1 MNNEK
6 EVYFAEWCKKCKY
19 YKADEEHLNPDHP
32 CWECLDE
39 PVNIDSHKPVRFEK
53 AGKEELQ
60 KKEERRKKRAT
71 KKEKNDV

>member
-1 MNNEK
+1 MNHQK

-39 PVNIDSHKPVRFEK
+39 PVNIDSHKPIRFEQADEPK
-53 AGKEELQ
+53 KGKIKVKSYTVSEG
-60 KKEERRKKRAT
+60 
-71 KKEKNDV
+71 